1 MNVPQILL
9 DVLPHYLPLLPNEIR
24 NIQQPILLLLL
35 APVPFDNRTRHNTDP
50 AFFGQLLV
58 LLEIRLPLIA
68 QPGECRILGEP
79 VGEMVFWQDDKLSA
93 LGRGGADEASGFV
106 EVVFRV
112 QWLSR

>member
-1 MNVPQILL
+1 M
-9 DVLPHYLPLLPNEIR
+9 
-24 NIQQPILLLLL
+24 
-35 APVPFDNRTRHNTDP
+35 
-50 AFFGQLLV
+50 V

-79 VGEMVFWQDDKLSA
+79 VGEMVFWQNDQLSA
-93 LGRGGADEASGFV
+93 LRRGGADEASGFV